1 MLRCR
6 SQAEILRVRRGAP
19 PRTTPAY
26 PHEQLTQS
34 GTVAL
39 RERLHERVG
48 ALPGVVEGSNRTP
61 MPGIRTF
68 LLEGTRTAAL
78 ATVRGDGRPHV
89 APVWFTLD
97 GDDLLFNTGEDT
109 VKGANLRRNGRVAL
123 MVDDEEPPFAFVS
136 IEGDVSLSDDLDT
149 MRHWATPIAARYMG
163 EDQADA
169 YGRRNAVPG
178 ELLVRVRPTKIVAVK
193 GVAD

>member
-1 MLRCR
+1 MHRMTSDETR
-6 SQAEILRVRRGAP
+6 A
-19 PRTTPAY
+19 
-26 PHEQLTQS
+26 
-34 GTVAL
+34 
-39 RERLHERVG
+39 
-48 ALPGVVEGSNRTP
+48 
-61 MPGIRTF
+61 F

-78 ATVRGDGRPHV
+78 ATVRPDGRPHV

-97 GDDLLFNTGEDT
+97 GDDLLFNTGENT
-109 VKGANLRRNGRVAL
+109 VKGANLQRDGRVAL

-149 MRHWATPIAARYMG
+149 MRYWATRIAARYMG
-163 EDQADA
+163 EGQARA
-169 YGRRNAVPG
+169 YGKRNAVPG